1 MRRYRRPMAITAR
14 FIDIARQRRG
24 VMLTAGGVSLFALAA
39 FLYSGTGQTQPQAVA
54 PPPVPVHVAAAER
67 RDVAHLIEAVGTVE
81 SLQDVV
87 VRSQV
92 DGILTRLYFA
102 EGDFVRRGQLLAT
115 IDDRAQRAALAAT
128 QAQLARDSAQ
138 LRAAELDLSRYQAL
152 VQRNAISQQQLDQ
165 QRAQADQ
172 LRAAVQ
178 LARANVDTARVN
190 LSFTRIVS
198 PASGRVGIR
207 RVDQGNLVRAGD
219 AEGIV
224 SVAQVNPISIVFPVP
239 QAQLDGVRASARE
252 AAGAMVEAY
261 DRDGNARLGNG
272 RIAAFDNA
280 LDARTGTARV
290 RALFENGA
298 ERLAPGAFV
307 SVRMRTGF
315 TPNAVVLP
323 AAAVRPGLQGHFV
336 YRVRN
341 RTVQRV
347 PVTLG
352 YANDEIAVIARGIA
366 PGDAVVTD
374 GFSRLRDGA
383 PITVARQVAQ
393 AGR

>member
-1 MRRYRRPMAITAR
+1 MAMIAR
-14 FIDIARQRRG
+14 FIDITSRRRRL
-24 VMLTAGGVSLFALAA
+24 MFAAGGIGILGVAGVF
-39 FLYSGTGQTQPQAVA
+39 YSGTGQTQPQAAA
-54 PPPVPVHVAAAER
+54 PPPVPVRITTAER
-67 RDVAHLIEAVGTVE
+67 RDVPHTIDAVGTVE

-87 VRSQV
+87 VRAQA

-115 IDDRAQRAALAAT
+115 IDDRAQQAALAAA
-128 QAQLARDSAQ
+128 QAQLARDAAQ

-152 VQRNAISQQQLDQ
+152 VQRNAISQQQHDQ
-165 QRAQADQ
+165 QRAQTDQ

-207 RVDQGNLVRAGD
+207 RVDQGNLVRMGD
-219 AEGIV
+219 ADGIV

-239 QAQLDGVRASARE
+239 QAQLDGVRASARD
-252 AAGAMVEAY
+252 AAGAVVEAY
-261 DRDGNARLGNG
+261 DREGSARIGSG
-272 RIAAFDNA
+272 RIAAFDNM

-290 RALFENGA
+290 RALFENHA

-323 AAAVRPGLQGHFV
+323 AASARPGLEGHFV

-341 RTVQRV
+341 GTAQRV
-347 PVTLG
+347 PITLG
-352 YANDEIAVIARGIA
+352 YSNDEIAVVARGVA
-366 PGDAVVTD
+366 PGDAIVTD

-383 PITVARQVAQ
+383 SVATARQTAQ

>member
-1 MRRYRRPMAITAR
+1 MRRYRRPMAITVR
-14 FIDIARQRRG
+14 FIDIVRQRRG
-24 VMLTAGGVSLFALAA
+24 VMLTTGGIGIFALAA
-39 FLYSGTGQTQPQAVA
+39 FLYSGTGQTQQQTAA
-54 PPPVPVHVAAAER
+54 PPPVPVHIAAAER
-67 RDVAHLIEAVGTVE
+67 RDVAHMIEAVGTVE

-92 DGILTRLYFA
+92 DGILTRLHFA

-115 IDDRAQRAALAAT
+115 IDDRAQRAALAAAE
-128 QAQLARDSAQ
+128 AQLARDSAQ

-198 PASGRVGIR
+198 PVSGRVGIR

-252 AAGAMVEAY
+252 TAGAVVEAY
-261 DRDGNARLGNG
+261 DRDGSARLGNG

-280 LDARTGTARV
+280 LDAQTGTARV

-307 SVRMRTGF
+307 SVRMRTGS

-341 RTVQRV
+341 GAAQRV
-347 PVTLG
+347 PITLG

-366 PGDAVVTD
+366 PGEAVVTD
-374 GFSRLRDGA
+374 GFSRLRDGSRIA
-383 PITVARQVAQ
+383 VARQVAE
-393 AGR
+393 ARR

>member
-1 MRRYRRPMAITAR
+1 MAMIAR
-14 FIDIARQRRG
+14 FIDITSRRRRL
-24 VMLTAGGVSLFALAA
+24 MFAAGGIGILGVAGVF
-39 FLYSGTGQTQPQAVA
+39 YSGTGQTQPQAAA
-54 PPPVPVHVAAAER
+54 PSPVPVRITTAER
-67 RDVAHLIEAVGTVE
+67 RDVPHTIDAVGTVE

-87 VRSQV
+87 VRAQA

-115 IDDRAQRAALAAT
+115 IDDRAQQAALAAA
-128 QAQLARDSAQ
+128 QAQLARDAAQ

-152 VQRNAISQQQLDQ
+152 VQRNAISQQQHDQ
-165 QRAQADQ
+165 QRAQTDQ

-207 RVDQGNLVRAGD
+207 RVDQGNLVRTSD
-219 AEGIV
+219 ADGIV

-239 QAQLDGVRASARE
+239 QAQLDGVRASARD
-252 AAGAMVEAY
+252 AAGAVVEAY
-261 DRDGNARLGNG
+261 DREGSARIGSG
-272 RIAAFDNA
+272 RIAAFDNM

-290 RALFENGA
+290 RALFENHA

-323 AAAVRPGLQGHFV
+323 AASARPGLEGHFV

-341 RTVQRV
+341 GTAQRV
-347 PVTLG
+347 PITLG
-352 YANDEIAVIARGIA
+352 YSNDAIAVVARGVA
-366 PGDAVVTD
+366 PGDAIVTD

-383 PITVARQVAQ
+383 AVAVARQTAQ